1 MTSEGDTRILGS
13 TPAEVNGSDVFSN
26 KSRMSMLEI
35 SKEGYESQH
44 IFIAQDNTQESY
56 NINIKLKMKNED
68 LKGLDMKSRQER
80 LAKNL
85 TRSSNL
91 INKKRYV
98 EAEQILVETVRDFPH
113 VSVGYDLLGNVSYL
127 QRDFRAALNYYKKS
141 FQLNPENSETKLMI
155 DKLEGMTR

>member
-1 MTSEGDTRILGS
+1 
-13 TPAEVNGSDVFSN
+13 
-26 KSRMSMLEI
+26 MLEI

-56 NINIKLKMKNED
+56 NINIKLKTKNED

-141 FQLNPENSETKLMI
+141 FQLNPENSETKFII

>member
-1 MTSEGDTRILGS
+1 
-13 TPAEVNGSDVFSN
+13 
-26 KSRMSMLEI
+26 MLEI
-35 SKEGYESQH
+35 TKEGYESQH

-127 QRDFRAALNYYKKS
+127 QRDFRAALNYYRKS